1 MLTSRALFKRRQQR
15 TRAKLNRKIKRP
27 RLSIFRSS
35 KHIYAQIIDDTLG
48 VTLAAASTLDKDIKG
63 KVKTGAELVAA
74 LPSEL
79 RTLDKQKFLDKSR
92 EYIIPDLDGDPDYD
106 DRFQSVK
113 LLGHGGSV
121 MIASRLRFAWE

>member
-1 MLTSRALFKRRQQR
+1 MP
-15 TRAKLNRKIKRP
+15 TRNT
-27 RLSIFRSS
+27 
-35 KHIYAQIIDDTLG
+35 DDGEEL
-48 VTLAAASTLDKDIKG
+48 
-63 KVKTGAELVAA
+63 TGAELVAA

-79 RTLDKQKFLDKSR
+79 RTLDKEKFLDKIR

>member
-48 VTLAAASTLDKDIKG
+48 VTLAAASTLDKDIKD
-63 KVKTGAELVAA
+63 KVKTGADREAA
-74 LPSEL
+74 TEVGKLIAVRAKEISIGPVVFDRGGYLYHGRVKALADSA
-79 RTLDKQKFLDKSR
+79 R
-92 EYIIPDLDGDPDYD
+92 EAGLN
-106 DRFQSVK
+106 F
-113 LLGHGGSV
+113 
-121 MIASRLRFAWE
+121 